1 MKFRILIVLLPLC
14 LLAGQE
20 LQAQKAIKS
29 PRNSVSM
36 EQQRYHVFFTG
47 KVQGVYFRA
56 TTQEYA
62 RELQLTG
69 WVRNLRD
76 GRVEMQVQG
85 PAPDLKKLLDRLD
98 QRFEINKMEKR
109 RMSMQKGPVGFE
121 VLR

>member
-1 MKFRILIVLLPLC
+1 MKFRIFIFLLPFC
-14 LLAGQE
+14 LLTGQG
-20 LQAQKAIKS
+20 LHAQKTIKS

-36 EQQRYHVFFTG
+36 EHQRYHIFFTG

-56 TTQEYA
+56 TSQEYA
-62 RELQLTG
+62 RELGLTG

-85 PAPDLKKLLDRLD
+85 PPAKLKKLLDRLD
-98 QRFEINKMEKR
+98 QRFEISKMDKR
-109 RMSMQKGPVGFE
+109 RMSMQKDPVGFE